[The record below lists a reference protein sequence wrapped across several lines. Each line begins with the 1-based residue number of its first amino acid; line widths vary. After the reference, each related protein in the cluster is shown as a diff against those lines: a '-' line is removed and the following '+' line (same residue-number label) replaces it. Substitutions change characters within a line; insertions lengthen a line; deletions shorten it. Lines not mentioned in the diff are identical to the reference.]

1 MIKVTTKITN
11 KKTTSINLNLPNKY
25 SMSTSNRSIEPGK
38 SLELDFDIWS
48 KLSNTNK
55 LRLERLVK
63 TNQITIETKV
73 YTADNKL
80 VTVAASS
87 VNIEEVPKEELKKNS
102 DKPAKTDKQVNSKV
116 DPTFRTSEDRNAIKG
131 YKVVDGSDSIL
142 KLGFKTED
150 KAQTFDHS
158 KALANNNDTKG
169 FAEVSAAGVT
179 SLVNKNPKNVIKV
192 DAPGLFKTATE
203 EPTMEEAAME
213 EAAMEESSLE
223 ETATMEESV
232 TTEELTME
240 EPKAPTVIIN
250 EMLAEGRLDDL
261 KEYLTELYPDLK
273 FTKKALKD
281 CTTAEDIKLK
291 FGLDDL
297 L

>member
-102 DKPAKTDKQVNSKV
+102 DKPAKTDKQVNPKV

-150 KAQTFDHS
+150 KTQTFDHS

-192 DAPGLFKTATE
+192 DAPGLFKTAAEDPVME
-203 EPTMEEAAME
+203 EPIVEDTAME
-213 EAAMEESSLE
+213 E
-223 ETATMEESV
+223 ATMEESV
-232 TTEELTME
+232 TTEEPTME

-250 EMLAEGRLDDL
+250 EMLAEGRLDEL

>member
-11 KKTTSINLNLPNKY
+11 KKTTSINLSLPNKY
-25 SMSTSNRSIEPGK
+25 SMSTRNRSIEPGK

-48 KLSNTNK
+48 KLSNPNK

-87 VNIEEVPKEELKKNS
+87 VNIEEVPKEELKKSTNKA
-102 DKPAKTDKQVNSKV
+102 DKPAEQINPKI

-131 YKVVDGSDSIL
+131 YKVVDGSDSIM

-169 FAEVSAAGVT
+169 FAEVATAGVT
-179 SLVNKNPKNVIKV
+179 SLVNKNPKNVVKV
-192 DAPGLFKTATE
+192 DAPGLFKTAME
-203 EPTMEEAAME
+203 EPPMEEAIME
-213 EAAMEESSLE
+213 E
-223 ETATMEESV
+223 ATMEEPI
-232 TTEELTME
+232 TED
-240 EPKAPTVIIN
+240 PKAPTAIID
-250 EMLAEGRLDDL
+250 ELLAADKLDDL
-261 KEYLTELYPDLK
+261 KNYLIELYPDTK

-281 CTTAEDIKLK
+281 CKSSQDVKIK